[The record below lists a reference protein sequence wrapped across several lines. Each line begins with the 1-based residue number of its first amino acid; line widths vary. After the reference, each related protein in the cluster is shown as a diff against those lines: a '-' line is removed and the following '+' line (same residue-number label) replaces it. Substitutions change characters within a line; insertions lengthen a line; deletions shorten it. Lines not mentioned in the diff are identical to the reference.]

1 MTVLDAVFLATMVVT
16 LGYLLVVMLRDGR
29 ER

>member
-1 MTVLDAVFLATMVVT
+1 VTVLDAVFLTTMVVT

>member
-1 MTVLDAVFLATMVVT
+1 MTVLDAVFLTTMVVT

>member
-1 MTVLDAVFLATMVVT
+1 VTVLDAVFLTTMTIT